1 MWKREDLMNLPE
13 KERIAKT
20 KTMIHIDDLSKV
32 QIVKLEQNGLSQY
45 IGYADG
51 LADIWLYPE
60 EMPLLMN

>member
-20 KTMIHIDDLSKV
+20 KTMIHIDDLSKE
-32 QIVKLEQNGLSQY
+32 QIVKLEQTGLSQY

-51 LADIWLYPE
+51 VADIWLYPE
-60 EMPLLMN
+60 EISLLQ